1 MQNIKVWLM
10 DERYNYIE
18 RSEINFAPV
27 IGALWSIGECEKKY
41 PFLVGI
47 DPYGDTYFNIHQA
60 PKVIEELEEL
70 KKEVASE
77 STQKEIVNTME
88 FFKKVEQGISV
99 KFIGD

>member
-1 MQNIKVWLM
+1 MQNITVCLM

-27 IGALWSIGECEKKY
+27 MKALWNIKECEKIY

-47 DPYGDTYFNIHQA
+47 DPYGDTYFNVHQTS
-60 PKVIEELEEL
+60 KVIEELEKL
-70 KKEVASE
+70 KKGEMPE
-77 STQKEIVNTME
+77 STQKEIVNAIE
-88 FFKKVEQGISV
+88 FIKKVEQGISV